1 MAAVPEPGARVDS
14 GLRRESEA
22 PQSAGVIFTD
32 TPSDAARDRFE
43 TALRRARHNLLRLQH
58 SEGYWCGEL
67 FVDSTLCSDVVLH
80 MHWADELDPV
90 LQEKCVAHIR
100 RRQLPDGG
108 WNIYEGGPSEV
119 SASVKAYFALKLA
132 GHAPTQPWMQEARA
146 SILRLGGIPK
156 MNTYAKLYLA
166 LLGQFP
172 WKYLPTVPV
181 EIVFFPRWCFFN
193 IYELSSW
200 TRAMLIPLAIL
211 NHHKP
216 TRQLPAELH
225 LHELY
230 PVGSEEDDL
239 GLGWQRPWLSWA
251 NFFLGC
257 DRLLKALHALPWK
270 PWRRAAL
277 TRAET
282 WMTTRMGEGSDGLGA
297 IFPAMLNALIT
308 LKTLRYSREHPL
320 YLKAQRDFAGLFV
333 DDPQDFRIQPCLS
346 PVWDTAINLI
356 ALLDSGVD
364 PQSAEIQRAVDW
376 LRAQEVRTP
385 GDWCVKNP
393 GVEPSG
399 WAFEFG
405 NRFYPDTDDT
415 MMVLAA
421 LARVE
426 GNVQRATFN
435 AQRSTEPSSAA
446 PSSALEVERWKLNV
460 ERSPQFARA
469 LRWLLSFQC
478 RDGGWAAFDRDVT
491 QRWLEDVPFAD
502 HNAILDPT
510 CSDLTGRVLELL
522 GTIGFDRES
531 LIVRRALRLLRTTQ
545 ESDGS
550 WYGRWGVNYIYGT
563 WQVLRGL
570 HSIGED
576 MRQPWIVRARDW
588 LESCQNED
596 GGWGETC
603 ASYDDPHL
611 KGKGPSTASQ
621 TAWALMGLLAAK
633 DPTEPAALDRRSI
646 RRGIAWLLDTQ
657 NADGSWTEPQVT
669 GTGFPRVFYLRYDMY
684 RNNWPLLAL
693 ATYREVCG
701 AVSSG

>member
-1 MAAVPEPGARVDS
+1 M
-14 GLRRESEA
+14 
-22 PQSAGVIFTD
+22 IFTD
-32 TPSDAARDRFE
+32 TPAGSTRERLEAAI
-43 TALRRARHNLLRLQH
+43 RRAQQNLLRLQH
-58 SEGYWCGEL
+58 AEGYWCGEL
-67 FVDSTLCSDVVLH
+67 FVDSTLCSDTVLY
-80 MHWADELDPV
+80 MHWADELDLV

-108 WNIYEGGPSEV
+108 WNIYEDGPSEV

-146 SILRLGGIPK
+146 CILRLGGIPK

-181 EIVFFPRWCFFN
+181 EIVFFPHWSFFN

-200 TRAMLIPLAIL
+200 SRAMLIPLAIL

-216 TRQLPAELH
+216 TRQLPAEKQ

-239 GLGWQRPWLSWA
+239 GRTWQRPRVSWP
-251 NFFLGC
+251 NFFLLC
-257 DRLLKALHALPWK
+257 DQFLKALHKLPWK
-270 PWRRAAL
+270 PWRRGAL
-277 TRAET
+277 ARAEA
-282 WMTTRMGEGSDGLGA
+282 WMIERMGEGSDGLGA
-297 IFPAMLNALIT
+297 IFPAMLNARIT
-308 LKTLRYSREHPL
+308 LKTLRYSQDDPL
-320 YLKAQRDFAGLFV
+320 CVKAKRDFEGLYV
-333 DDPQDFRIQPCLS
+333 DDPHDFRIQPCLS

-356 ALLDSGVD
+356 ALLESGVD
-364 PQSAEIQRAVDW
+364 PQSGEIQRAAEW
-376 LRAQEVRTP
+376 LASKEVRTL
-385 GDWCVKNP
+385 GDWSVKNP
-393 GVEPSG
+393 SVEPSG
-399 WAFEFG
+399 WAFEFA
-405 NRFYPDTDDT
+405 NEFYPDTDDT
-415 MMVLAA
+415 MMVLGA
-421 LARVE
+421 LVRAR
-426 GNVQRATFN
+426 AD
-435 AQRSTEPSSAA
+435 SAA
-446 PSSALEVERWKLNV
+446 DTR
-460 ERSPQFARA
+460 FTRA

-478 RDGGWAAFDRDVT
+478 RDGGWAAFDKDVT
-491 QRWLEDVPFAD
+491 KRWLEDVPFAD

-510 CSDLTGRVLELL
+510 CSDLTGRMLELL
-522 GTIGFDRES
+522 GFIGFDRES
-531 LIVRRALRLLRTTQ
+531 MVVRRALRFLRTTQ
-545 ESDGS
+545 EDDGS

-570 HSIGED
+570 RSIGED

-621 TAWALMGLLAAK
+621 TAWALMGLIAAA
-633 DPTEPAALDRRSI
+633 DPTEPAALDRKAI
-646 RRGIAWLLDTQ
+646 RRGVEYLIEMQ
-657 NADGSWTEPQVT
+657 SADGSWEEPHVT

-693 ATYREVCG
+693 ATYRKARG
-701 AVSSG
+701 